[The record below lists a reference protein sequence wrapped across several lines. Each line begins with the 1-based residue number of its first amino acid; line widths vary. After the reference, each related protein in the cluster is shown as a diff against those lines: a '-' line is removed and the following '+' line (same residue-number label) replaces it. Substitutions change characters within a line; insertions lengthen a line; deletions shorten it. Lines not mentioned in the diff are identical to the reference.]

1 MKRVIVQFILLL
13 AISFSFIGCERSS
26 QQINEVMAEDKLY
39 ITEGYT
45 TKLSS
50 MKLTEVASLPYFTK
64 PFICV
69 AKDESGQQ
77 FAVLFH
83 SIDKVE
89 TVKLPITYEN
99 IIKRIESEGFK
110 VKLETNNP
118 FQNLHLFQINNTLFW
133 NFNDGTGKLY
143 LNLKGEIETD
153 PFKSNHMEG

>member
-13 AISFSFIGCERSS
+13 TISLSVIGCERSS
-26 QQINEVMAEDKLY
+26 QQINEVMAGDKLY

-50 MKLTEVASLPYFTK
+50 MKLTEVVSLPYFTK
-64 PFICV
+64 PIICV
-69 AKDESGQQ
+69 AKDENGQQ

-83 SIDKVE
+83 SIDEVE
-89 TVKLPITYEN
+89 SVKLPITYEN

-110 VKLETNNP
+110 VKLGTSS
-118 FQNLHLFQINNTLFW
+118 FQNIHLFQINNTLYW

-143 LNLKGEIETD
+143 LSLNGEVER
-153 PFKSNHMEG
+153 F